1 MSNNKCCCKCSK
13 KNPCG
18 DTIKIQKDNIYK
30 QFRNCCKNQKCLKY
44 DYYGFDLTTFKYMP
58 NNVDKQKIMKS
69 LEEIVRDN
77 NKQHIKTEFK
87 TANLKNINAP
97 YMELLYYEP
106 QSKLYYVYST
116 TLENNLFTYNSA
128 DIIINEQNVIINDK
142 RKYMWDTAINSPS
155 NIPTTKEFP
164 LIKTFKYNNDYI
176 GSELQMQLLTT
187 VGVDVFVEQYEI
199 KEIYRMNNYIW
210 YPGSMAYCLVD
221 GNTGNIYIMQTVSNM
236 NTDLH
241 INAYNAEII
250 SDLIIL
256 KKNWKFL
263 YFQVPNNE
271 TIVIVSTSLSPALL
285 ISDSLNNSY
294 QFVNKEYNVFLY
306 DNLLK

>member
-1 MSNNKCCCKCSK
+1 
-13 KNPCG
+13 
-18 DTIKIQKDNIYK
+18 
-30 QFRNCCKNQKCLKY
+30 
-44 DYYGFDLTTFKYMP
+44 
-58 NNVDKQKIMKS
+58 
-69 LEEIVRDN
+69 
-77 NKQHIKTEFK
+77 
-87 TANLKNINAP
+87 
-97 YMELLYYEP
+97 
-106 QSKLYYVYST
+106 
-116 TLENNLFTYNSA
+116 
-128 DIIINEQNVIINDK
+128 
-142 RKYMWDTAINSPS
+142 
-155 NIPTTKEFP
+155 
-164 LIKTFKYNNDYI
+164 
-176 GSELQMQLLTT
+176 MQLLTT